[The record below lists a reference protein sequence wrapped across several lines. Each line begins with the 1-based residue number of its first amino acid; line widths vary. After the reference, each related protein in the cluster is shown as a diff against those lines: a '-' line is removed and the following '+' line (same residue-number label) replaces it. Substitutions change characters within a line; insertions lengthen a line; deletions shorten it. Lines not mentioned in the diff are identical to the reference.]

1 MPSGH
6 FGADP
11 RAACTKKR
19 RPFVADAAL
28 ANAIAAVL
36 EGEVHAGA
44 GHAKVVFRTIHKI
57 PAEVTDPADMRGETH
72 FHAAADLA
80 HYACLAICMTN
91 CLKNVEALAAL
102 GDGSPL
108 ANPSIDRPLAPAKD
122 PAEATPDVR

>member
-72 FHAAADLA
+72 FHATADLA
-80 HYACLAICMTN
+80 HCFCLAICVTHRPV
-91 CLKNVEALAAL
+91 NVEALAPLGNGPVFAL
-102 GDGSPL
+102 P
-108 ANPSIDRPLAPAKD
+108 PIDRPLAATKD
-122 PAEATPDVR
+122 GAAATEDIR